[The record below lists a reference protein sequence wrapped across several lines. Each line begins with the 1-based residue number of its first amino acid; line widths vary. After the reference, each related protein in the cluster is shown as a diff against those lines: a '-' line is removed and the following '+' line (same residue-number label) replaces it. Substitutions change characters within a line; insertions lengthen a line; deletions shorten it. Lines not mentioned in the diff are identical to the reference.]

1 MFSCCL
7 KLKGKTA
14 SRLSFSITLTTR
26 TGPPDSIQKSAKCTW
41 TDLWA
46 STKYFYFTPVLDPSL
61 CVSVCKCVLVCFLSQ
76 EIWETWLEL
85 NTSTSHGKDN
95 TSQSRHSRSIAKPSA
110 LIPPL
115 VLEWARLTSWMWP
128 YPELIGDI
136 RLVYPDAFILMLHT
150 CTCKY
155 RWTSGCWSSV
165 FRFRVHSGMTITGT
179 CCRWPAENRS
189 ESALLR
195 LQYWNNIYL
204 IFLQHWIKTMNA
216 AVLVEGSAHL
226 TFHNVNSCSLRSVD
240 PMLLC

>member
-1 MFSCCL
+1 MFSCCF
-7 KLKGKTA
+7 KLKEKTE
-14 SRLSFSITLTTR
+14 SRLSFSIRTTR

-95 TSQSRHSRSIAKPSA
+95 TSQSRHSSSIAKPSA

-150 CTCKY
+150 
-155 RWTSGCWSSV
+155 WE
-165 FRFRVHSGMTITGT
+165 RVDM
-179 CCRWPAENRS
+179 
-189 ESALLR
+189 
-195 LQYWNNIYL
+195 
-204 IFLQHWIKTMNA
+204 
-216 AVLVEGSAHL
+216 
-226 TFHNVNSCSLRSVD
+226 
-240 PMLLC
+240 